1 MVPTTP
7 RYPGQVSDYDR
18 AIVGPDGTVLQYL
31 KKGEQPPD
39 ANTVYFNNINK
50 NREEYHRRLSAGEPT
65 GMPLDPI
72 KMDDFSQPLPPRAAP
87 TPASM
92 AARDR
97 AIQQNIISAPPGY
110 KPPGGAG
117 SASGLPPPPQMTGNK
132 TVDDH
137 NMAVWREQAI
147 AARGSATAAESSM
160 SRDAQ
165 AILRNIQN
173 KGGAETEDEKAIE
186 REYTAR
192 TRRNLEKMGGQ
203 GGAPATGGQ
212 PVRVNSLAD
221 AMKLQPG
228 TQFIDPNGNLRTR

>member
-1 MVPTTP
+1 
-7 RYPGQVSDYDR
+7 
-18 AIVGPDGTVLQYL
+18 
-31 KKGEQPPD
+31 
-39 ANTVYFNNINK
+39 
-50 NREEYHRRLSAGEPT
+50 
-65 GMPLDPI
+65 
-72 KMDDFSQPLPPRAAP
+72 
-87 TPASM
+87 
-92 AARDR
+92 
-97 AIQQNIISAPPGY
+97 
-110 KPPGGAG
+110 
-117 SASGLPPPPQMTGNK
+117 MTGNK

-147 AARGSATAAESSM
+147 AARGSVSQQNSAASIQQRAATAAESSM